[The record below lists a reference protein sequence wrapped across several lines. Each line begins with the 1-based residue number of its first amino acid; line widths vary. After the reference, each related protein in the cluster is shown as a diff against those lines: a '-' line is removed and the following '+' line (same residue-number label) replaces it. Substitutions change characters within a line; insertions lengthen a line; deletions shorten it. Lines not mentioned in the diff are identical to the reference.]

1 MNDMNDTQNKLLELL
16 EQMTPEQQKDEL
28 FRLEHKQ
35 QVNCVVYTEILSTG
49 EVGTYEVMEQPWVE
63 YDMWNDINDEVKE
76 LKESG
81 IDITDSKVI
90 LLYSCKID
98 EMTNPE
104 GTKDFDYYLDL
115 VDYYMIEKN
124 IDKYY
129 EVEDIE
135 GEEELPDKFDPGEL
149 DLLH

>member
-1 MNDMNDTQNKLLELL
+1 MSETIKKIMELM

-35 QVNCVVYTEILSTG
+35 QVNCVVYLEILSDG
-49 EVGTYEVMEQPWVE
+49 EVGTYEIMEQPWIE
-63 YDMWNDINDEVKE
+63 YDMLNDINDEVKE

-81 IDITDSKVI
+81 IDITNSKAI

-98 EMTNPE
+98 EMTTPE

-115 VDYYMIEKN
+115 VDYYIIEKD

-129 EVEDIE
+129 EVEDID
-135 GEEELPDKFDPGEL
+135 GEKELPEKFDPGEL
-149 DLLH
+149 DLIN